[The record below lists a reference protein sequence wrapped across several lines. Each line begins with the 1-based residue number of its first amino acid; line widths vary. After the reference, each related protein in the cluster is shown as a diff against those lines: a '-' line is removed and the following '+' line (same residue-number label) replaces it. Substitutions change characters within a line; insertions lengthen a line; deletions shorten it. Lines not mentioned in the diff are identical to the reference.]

1 MTMHDEWT
9 DRLSDYLDDELSDQE
24 RRAVAAHLAECPDC
38 AHTLDELRA
47 VVIAAQ
53 SVTPSVPP
61 IDLWDRV
68 ATRIASS
75 RRMSYGSRAATRS
88 RLSVIWMGRT
98 PYSRATSRG

>member
-68 ATRIASS
+68 ATRIASAEGERPVAPTVGTS
-75 RRMSYGSRAATRS
+75 VAVS
-88 RLSVIWMGRT
+88 RL
-98 PYSRATSRG
+98 RGSSSPRPAFC